1 MALTRDDA
9 TRIVRFCLAGA
20 GWGTALRE
28 DDAYVIKV
36 IRSTHSD
43 TEVRRF
49 EGGSFEQSLREAAAA
64 GALNPVSVEKQI
76 AFLARTLPAEG
87 EGPSRLT
94 VRPRHSAPGSGIF
107 AAGPL
112 REIPEASV
120 PVLPVLPV
128 LPLLT
133 QSISDYLDQAQR
145 ERGIS
150 ALYVAS
156 GGRLFDQRL
165 RAQWRTTDERR
176 QRLLTLH
183 ERHRD
188 RLGPETLERLHR
200 AEGLASTI
208 ADGRSAILALAT
220 PAVDVIAAYSGM
232 NAAFLAVIDSLATR
246 SVEVGSRPTALAW
259 MALLHA
265 KEKTGIERAQLASV
279 FAVDRFLAGQQ
290 AAVSALIAS
299 SDSYL
304 HLFAA
309 AAPPAAEELLRRALR
324 SEIAEA
330 VQAMEKVA
338 LSHEEGHFGIDPE
351 IWFTT
356 VSHKMDLFTDVES
369 AVRAS
374 LVIP

>member
-1 MALTRDDA
+1 
-9 TRIVRFCLAGA
+9 
-20 GWGTALRE
+20 
-28 DDAYVIKV
+28 
-36 IRSTHSD
+36 
-43 TEVRRF
+43 
-49 EGGSFEQSLREAAAA
+49 
-64 GALNPVSVEKQI
+64 
-76 AFLARTLPAEG
+76 LPAEED

-94 VRPRHSAPGSGIF
+94 VRPGQSAPGSGVF
-107 AAGPL
+107 AAAAL
-112 REIPEASV
+112 REIPEAT
-120 PVLPVLPV
+120 VLPV

-176 QRLLTLH
+176 HRLLMLH

-279 FAVDRFLAGQQ
+279 FAVDRYLVGQQ

-309 AAPPAAEELLRRALR
+309 AAPRAAEELLRRALR

-351 IWFTT
+351 AWFTT
-356 VSHKMDLFTDVES
+356 VSRKMDLFTDVES

-374 LVIP
+374 LLTP

>member
-1 MALTRDDA
+1 
-9 TRIVRFCLAGA
+9 
-20 GWGTALRE
+20 
-28 DDAYVIKV
+28 
-36 IRSTHSD
+36 
-43 TEVRRF
+43 
-49 EGGSFEQSLREAAAA
+49 
-64 GALNPVSVEKQI
+64 
-76 AFLARTLPAEG
+76 
-87 EGPSRLT
+87 
-94 VRPRHSAPGSGIF
+94 
-107 AAGPL
+107 
-112 REIPEASV
+112 
-120 PVLPVLPV
+120 
-128 LPLLT
+128 LT

-165 RAQWRTTDERR
+165 RAQWRVTDEQRH
-176 QRLLTLH
+176 RLLMLY
-183 ERHRD
+183 EQHRGG
-188 RLGPETLERLHR
+188 LAPETLELLHR
-200 AEGLASTI
+200 AEELASKV
-208 ADGRSAILALAT
+208 ADGRSVILALAK
-220 PAVDVIAAYSGM
+220 PAVEVIAAYSRM
-232 NAAFLAVIDSLATR
+232 NAAFLAVIDSLAVR
-246 SVEVGSRPTALAW
+246 WVEVGSRPTALAW

-279 FAVDRFLAGQQ
+279 FAVDRYLVGQQ

-309 AAPPAAEELLRRALR
+309 AAPPVAEELLRKALR

-330 VQAMEKVA
+330 VQAMETVA
-338 LSHEEGHFGIDPE
+338 LSHEEGQFGIDPE

-374 LVIP
+374 LRAP